1 MVPVLRAVG
10 GRTCTQLDSTCFQM
24 RRRLKTIAATMSNA
38 VIQISVWFQQRNL
51 VQSDHRLLYE
61 GVFELYEFDSSKRA
75 RDSELWV
82 CLMGWDLLSEPD
94 DYGT

>member
-1 MVPVLRAVG
+1 MHTVRFNV
-10 GRTCTQLDSTCFQM
+10 F
-24 RRRLKTIAATMSNA
+24 SNA
-38 VIQISVWFQQRNL
+38 SQIKNYRSYYVECCDQIRVWFQQRNL

-75 RDSELWV
+75 RDFELWV
-82 CLMGWDLLSEPD
+82 CLMGGDLLSEPD